1 MKDVESLH
9 FKALRMVTLDYKK
22 RRSREW
28 ITNRTQRLPPNLWL
42 RFAAA
47 SLLMKIWSTGTPI
60 RLRSMAFANSYA
72 KNRKEGLLFGY
83 DSSAF
88 KVGKQETKNWSGS
101 VLSEIKVPWTS
112 AVYDKDRVR
121 VLLKASFYPYNFLV
135 FNHWHFLFYSCFN
148 FVLDIILINFNGM
161 WLLLILWSC
170 IVIEWVGFGSI
181 NYNIPLFQGWL
192 VSLLSRISLHLANI
206 HYYKCIFT
214 VHILHPFL

>member
-1 MKDVESLH
+1 MAGLQLKLENPHKGNAKSNSKADQWSQDNTTKTERKAITHSIVTAQVFSFLYYASPVWFTPSISKEVMKDVESLH

-135 FNHWHFLFYSCFN
+135 FNH
-148 FVLDIILINFNGM
+148 
-161 WLLLILWSC
+161 
-170 IVIEWVGFGSI
+170 
-181 NYNIPLFQGWL
+181 
-192 VSLLSRISLHLANI
+192 
-206 HYYKCIFT
+206 
-214 VHILHPFL
+214 